1 MLDIHIIAETDDYL
15 VLDKPAGVLAH
26 PTARREAG
34 TLAQWIK
41 EQYPGVAKVGEDEKR
56 PGIVH
61 RLDRDASGV
70 MVVAKTP
77 AMFNYFKAQFQRR
90 EVVKEYLVLVHG
102 KIKTDHGMID
112 FAIERGVSGRMAA
125 RPKIDLTK
133 VKNVGKEQSGRE
145 ARTEFLVEKRFA
157 RFTLLRV
164 QIHTGR
170 THQIRV
176 HLLAYD
182 HPVVGD
188 NLYFNRKLNRKK
200 DKELG
205 RLFLHAEKL
214 CFKDLKEEKVCY
226 EAALPKELEEFLKSV
241 R

>member
-102 KIKTDHGMID
+102 KIKTDHGMI
-112 FAIERGVSGRMAA
+112 
-125 RPKIDLTK
+125 L
-133 VKNVGKEQSGRE
+133 
-145 ARTEFLVEKRFA
+145 
-157 RFTLLRV
+157 
-164 QIHTGR
+164 
-170 THQIRV
+170 
-176 HLLAYD
+176 
-182 HPVVGD
+182 VVGG
-188 NLYFNRKLNRKK
+188 K
-200 DKELG
+200 DRDGPEASNPRPPA
-205 RLFLHAEKL
+205 RL
-214 CFKDLKEEKVCY
+214 
-226 EAALPKELEEFLKSV
+226 
-241 R
+241 